1 MKYRPKPVETNA
13 WQFTGTNWDE
23 IRDIVGSHYVDA
35 DAVRVNFI
43 PVEEQ
48 WVDIPEG
55 IVALVWV
62 APSHQWAGVKTGDYI
77 VEDSDGDFYPCD
89 RQIFERKYEPVK
101 EMNVEVNV
109 SRGVITADEIGRA
122 VGERIQQSRRFR
134 G

>member
-1 MKYRPKPVETNA
+1 MKYRPKPVTTDA

-23 IRDIVGSHYVDA
+23 IRAVVGSHYVDI
-35 DAVRVNFI
+35 DAQRHNFI

-77 VEDSDGDFYPCD
+77 VQDSEGDFYPCD
-89 RQIFERKYEPVK
+89 RQIFERKYELIETNTQGGVVTSAQIAK
-101 EMNVEVNV
+101 EV
-109 SRGVITADEIGRA
+109 GRM
-122 VGERIQQSRRFR
+122 IQQSRRFR

>member
-1 MKYRPKPVETNA
+1 MKYRPKPVTTDA

-23 IRDIVGSHYVDA
+23 IRSVVGSHYVDV
-35 DAVRVNFI
+35 DAERSNFI

-77 VEDSDGDFYPCD
+77 VQDSEGDFYPCD
-89 RQIFERKYEPVK
+89 RQIFEKKYESSEEVR
-101 EMNVEVNV
+101 VEVNLQ
-109 SRGVITADEIGRA
+109 SGVVTAEQISRA
-122 VGERIQQSRRFR
+122 VGNRIQQSRRFQ